1 MTRDE
6 MIRELRV
13 NSASWKGVA
22 IFYAVIVG
30 TMMGS
35 AAAIL

>member
-1 MTRDE
+1 MTREE

-13 NSASWKGVA
+13 NSASWKGVV
-22 IFYAVIVG
+22 IFYGVIVA
-30 TMMGS
+30 TMFGS